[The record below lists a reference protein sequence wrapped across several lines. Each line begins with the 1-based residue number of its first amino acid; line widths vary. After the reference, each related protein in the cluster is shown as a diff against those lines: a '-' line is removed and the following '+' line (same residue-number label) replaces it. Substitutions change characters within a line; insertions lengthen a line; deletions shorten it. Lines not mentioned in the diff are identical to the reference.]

1 MEMRYFWLLDD
12 KTQKYCKFYYMPG
25 QENLGDYPSKH
36 HTADI
41 HQHVRPYYVLTETSP
56 TILPRALKPSIRQGW
71 AEILGDPYA
80 KKSPLPRIGPI
91 THLPVSPSIPGHQ
104 ILGQSCLHN
113 RLSLVLTSTRR
124 EPLE

>member
-1 MEMRYFWLLDD
+1 MEMRYFWLLDG
-12 KTQKYCKFYYMPG
+12 KTQKYFKFYYMPG

-41 HQHVRPYYVLTETSP
+41 HQHVRPYYVHTETSP
-56 TILPRALKPSIRQGW
+56 TILPRALKPSIRRGC

-91 THLPVSPSIPGHQ
+91 TCLPVSPSIPSHR
-104 ILGQSCLHN
+104 ILGQSRLHN
-113 RLSLVLTSTRR
+113 RQSLLHTSTRR
-124 EPLE
+124 APLE